1 MLRILER
8 LADRVS
14 DVGARA
20 ISRLRAERVKAPSP
34 PVRASERTDLA
45 TSGSSE
51 RSGCHARCVLVVVA
65 ATLTLTAVRVDAR
78 APEAPL
84 CDWLSAI
91 GGAAQA
97 LADGHA
103 DASETAARR
112 ALLAR
117 PRGAAAGRG
126 SAALGVALAARG
138 DPTEAASALE
148 VALAPSTAAGR
159 AHLSLIRGE
168 ALLSIGDAPAA
179 ARLFAEAGRRTDLA
193 VVRRARLGEAR
204 ALLAANLPDQALPA
218 AEDLLRT
225 DPTNADALLAGAI
238 ARRTLGD
245 DARAVA
251 ALRSVWLAAD
261 LPQAREAGDELA
273 AWRSAGGPVPPPTAE
288 DHLARADRLL
298 AAAHPDEALAE
309 IAAAANADPPARPDR
324 LSVFRALAALSLG
337 RFPEAERTAAPL
349 ADAEDL
355 AIRRA
360 ARWTLARAAAR
371 DGRLDEA
378 AALYASVSG
387 LPGDIPG
394 LPAWRQ
400 RDLTDETAYLAA
412 WIHYDAGA
420 FARAAAAL
428 DAFARAHPRSPRAED
443 ALWFAAWSRYRA
455 GDLAG
460 ADSGFARLG
469 RTALAGA
476 GAYWQAR
483 LARTPDRQRA
493 LYRRTLDVT
502 QDGWYAFLARARLAA
517 LGATAPRPRARAA
530 GPLPETLPAA
540 AAARLAVAVELLGLG
555 LQDPALEEL
564 RDLARLPAVRPA
576 AAAVAQLA
584 AFAGDAELPFRM
596 ARDHLAPTRRTAR
609 WAHPEP
615 YADLLPGRA
624 HAFGVDPALLLSVMR
639 RESSFR
645 PAIRSF
651 AGAEGLLQLRPV
663 TAERLAAVMGVAP
676 GLGGRLADPEVSV
689 SLGAHYLGLLG
700 ARFGDPAV
708 AIAAYNAGPRP
719 AAEWATA
726 RAGMPLDAWVECIPY
741 RETRQYVKI
750 VLADWDVYRSLEG
763 ADAPPLDPAQPV
775 KAPAPGVAF

>member
-34 PVRASERTDLA
+34 PVRASRRADPA

-51 RSGCHARCVLVVVA
+51 RSRWHARFVRVLVVA
-65 ATLTLTAVRVDAR
+65 ALTLGAVRAGAR

-97 LADGHA
+97 LADGRA

-117 PRGAAAGRG
+117 SRGAAAGRG
-126 SAALGVALAARG
+126 SAALGLALAARG
-138 DPTEAASALE
+138 DAAEAASALE
-148 VALAPSTAAGR
+148 VALAPSTAAAR
-159 AHLSLIRGE
+159 AHLSLVRGE
-168 ALLSIGDAPAA
+168 VLLSTGDAPAA

-204 ALLAANLPDQALPA
+204 ALLEADLPDQALPA

-225 DPTNADALLAGAI
+225 DPTNADALLAAAR

-251 ALRSVWLAAD
+251 ELRSVWLAAD
-261 LPQAREAGDELA
+261 LPQARDAGDELA
-273 AWRSAGGPVPPPTAE
+273 SWRSSGGPVPPPTAD
-288 DHLARADRLL
+288 DHLSRADRLL
-298 AAAHPDEALAE
+298 ASAHPDEALAE
-309 IAAAANADPPARPDR
+309 ITAASNADPPARPER
-324 LSVFRALAALSLG
+324 LQVFRALAALSLG
-337 RFPEAERTAAPL
+337 RFADAERTAAPL

-355 AIRRA
+355 ATRRA
-360 ARWTLARAAAR
+360 ARWTLARVAAR
-371 DGRLDEA
+371 AGRLDEA
-378 AALYASVSG
+378 SALYASVSA
-387 LPGDIPG
+387 LPGDVPG

-420 FARAAAAL
+420 FVRAAAGL

-460 ADSGFARLG
+460 ADRGLARLG

-483 LARTPDRQRA
+483 LARTPERQRA
-493 LYRRTLDVT
+493 LYRRALDVT

-517 LGATAPRPRARAA
+517 LGAPVPRPRGRAA
-530 GPLPETLPAA
+530 GPLP
-540 AAARLAVAVELLGLG
+540 
-555 LQDPALEEL
+555 
-564 RDLARLPAVRPA
+564 
-576 AAAVAQLA
+576 
-584 AFAGDAELPFRM
+584 
-596 ARDHLAPTRRTAR
+596 
-609 WAHPEP
+609 
-615 YADLLPGRA
+615 
-624 HAFGVDPALLLSVMR
+624 
-639 RESSFR
+639 
-645 PAIRSF
+645 
-651 AGAEGLLQLRPV
+651 
-663 TAERLAAVMGVAP
+663 
-676 GLGGRLADPEVSV
+676 
-689 SLGAHYLGLLG
+689 
-700 ARFGDPAV
+700 
-708 AIAAYNAGPRP
+708 
-719 AAEWATA
+719 
-726 RAGMPLDAWVECIPY
+726 
-741 RETRQYVKI
+741 
-750 VLADWDVYRSLEG
+750 
-763 ADAPPLDPAQPV
+763 
-775 KAPAPGVAF
+775 